1 MANYRYLL
9 ADLKTV
15 KPIAEIP
22 FESASYSH
30 VLNAPGS
37 FAGTLGLN
45 QPASLYSVLSTTLNL
60 GRVSLFVERDNV
72 IVWGGILWTS
82 SADIDAGTITFN
94 GEGWHSYF
102 RRRVVRA
109 KKNYVQQDQTTQIA
123 KKLIDYAQS
132 ISGGSIGVDTT
143 GVAATGVLRDR
154 TYEAFERK
162 FIGEAIEQ
170 LAAVENGFNF
180 RYESQYDSGGNLAT
194 KFLTSF
200 PASGHQTAFVL
211 EVGKQLSKLGINT
224 DATNL
229 ATNVDAIGAGEGD
242 VKLIANV
249 SNPLLLVSYPML
261 DDVESFTDISDF
273 STLSAHA
280 RKQLTIGSQPI
291 VIPSVEWDPS
301 LEPKVGSFLTGD
313 IVRVRGGFGLAFLD
327 STFLVTQI
335 EVSVD
340 DGGGETGK
348 LSFAGLESFV

>member
-123 KKLIDYAQS
+123 KNLIDYAQS

-162 FIGEAIEQ
+162 FIGEAVEQ
-170 LAAVENGFNF
+170 LAAVDGGFDF
-180 RYESQYDSGGNLAT
+180 RFDSSYVSGNIVT
-194 KFLTSF
+194 RFLTSY
-200 PASGHQTAFVL
+200 PNTGRQTNFVL
-211 EVGKQLSKLGINT
+211 EVGAQLAGLGIKV
-224 DATNL
+224 DATSL

-242 VKLIANV
+242 
-249 SNPLLLVSYPML
+249 
-261 DDVESFTDISDF
+261 
-273 STLSAHA
+273 
-280 RKQLTIGSQPI
+280 IG
-291 VIPSVEWDPS
+291 
-301 LEPKVGSFLTGD
+301 
-313 IVRVRGGFGLAFLD
+313 
-327 STFLVTQI
+327 
-335 EVSVD
+335 
-340 DGGGETGK
+340 
-348 LSFAGLESFV
+348 